1 MPRLLDRSI
10 LDTLTRTWLDVV
22 ANGGSLFSPQSAV
35 WTPAALESLY
45 EQIVTTPDNGSRGF
59 QDKLLGQARAEG
71 PEGQRLAAEALYVWQ
86 IKDSSS
92 LAATKRGQVRKLLD
106 GLPVSFGREV
116 EEGFGY
122 GMAAYGPGRLRSL
135 PDYLFVLRL
144 ASSWAGLDTG
154 SNSGGR
160 VDTGR
165 PSPRGRS
172 ISWSRLQPRC

>member
-1 MPRLLDRSI
+1 M
-10 LDTLTRTWLDVV
+10 
-22 ANGGSLFSPQSAV
+22 
-35 WTPAALESLY
+35 
-45 EQIVTTPDNGSRGF
+45 TTPDNGSREF

-144 ASSWAGLDTG
+144 A
-154 SNSGGR
+154 
-160 VDTGR
+160 V
-165 PSPRGRS
+165 
-172 ISWSRLQPRC
+172 RLQRRSTRSACGPRSL